1 MDSPT
6 KAPLVLIVDDDAT
19 MRLMMRHTLKKA
31 GFEVEEAADGLPAIE
46 RFKICRPDVILLDVM
61 MPQMDGFAA
70 CAEIRKIPGGE
81 HVPILMATGLDDVE
95 SINKAYEAGATDF
108 ITKPITFPLL
118 GHRVK
123 YVLRASRAIERV
135 GKSEARLAH
144 AQSIAH
150 LGNWE
155 FDVLTNK
162 LHWSNEVFRIL
173 KLHPDQHQP
182 SFETY
187 LSVVH
192 PDDYQA
198 VKNCFENALFK
209 GESSNL
215 DHRVVLFD
223 NTERILHQQI
233 EPVVAIEPNG
243 TKKTILINGTVQDI
257 TERKQIENEL
267 RQYRD
272 HLEELVNQ
280 RTIELMEANQQLRA
294 AKEQAEQANELKD
307 KFISLVAHDL
317 RSPWSGIIS
326 ALEFISTDDE
336 YPLHEEHL
344 EIVQR
349 LIQIGKSSVQMIG
362 DVLNVSRL
370 KTGKITVK
378 PEKINA
384 RQLIE
389 NVLNQLNYL
398 ARQKGVELLNDVPE
412 QSWLFADPAL
422 YGEVIQNLTS
432 NAIKFCR
439 KGDQVRFY
447 VPDNRPTTIAVSDTG
462 VGIPPENLPKLFK
475 IEEKTTTTG
484 TAGEKGTGFGL
495 PFSQDIMRA
504 HNGQIT
510 VDSVVGKGTTFFVA
524 LPPLTESSP

>member
-1 MDSPT
+1 MNPHKS
-6 KAPLVLIVDDDAT
+6 PLVLIVDDDAT

-31 GFEVEEAADGLPAIE
+31 GFEVEEAADGFPAIE
-46 RFKICRPDVILLDVM
+46 RFKTCRPDVVLLDVM
-61 MPQMDGFAA
+61 MPQMDGFSA
-70 CAEIRKIPGGE
+70 CAEIRKVAGGE

-155 FDVLTNK
+155 FDVLNNK
-162 LHWSNEVFRIL
+162 SHWSNEVFRIL
-173 KLHPDQHQP
+173 KLRRGEHIP
-182 SFETY
+182 SFENY
-187 LSVVH
+187 LSLVH
-192 PDDYQA
+192 SEDQNM
-198 VKNCFENALFK
+198 VRMCFDNALFK

-215 DHRVVLFD
+215 DHRIVLLD
-223 NTERILHQQI
+223 GTERILHQQI
-233 EPVVAIEPNG
+233 EPVLGIEPNG
-243 TKKTILINGTVQDI
+243 TKKTILISGTVQDI

-280 RTIELMEANQQLRA
+280 RTTQLTEANQQLRS

-336 YPLHEEHL
+336 FPLHEEHL

-370 KTGKITVK
+370 KTGKISVK
-378 PEKINA
+378 PEKLDGK
-384 RQLIE
+384 QVVE
-389 NVLNQLNYL
+389 NVLQHLNYL
-398 ARQKGVELLNDVPE
+398 ARQKGVELFNEVPDE
-412 QSWLFADPAL
+412 TWLFADPAL

-447 VPDNRPTTIAVSDTG
+447 IPENRSTTIAVADTG
-462 VGIPPENLPKLFK
+462 VGIAEENLPKLFK
-475 IEEKTTTTG
+475 IEEKTSTTG

-495 PFSQDIMRA
+495 PFSQDIMHA
-504 HNGQIT
+504 HQGQIT
-510 VDSVVGKGTTFFVA
+510 VESVLGTGTTFFVE
-524 LPPLTESSP
+524 LPQTTG

>member
-1 MDSPT
+1 MT
-6 KAPLVLIVDDDAT
+6 FHKTPLVLIVDDDAT

-31 GFEVEEAADGLPAIE
+31 GFEVEEAPDGAPAID
-46 RFKICRPDVILLDVM
+46 RFKVCRPDVVLLDVM
-61 MPQMDGFAA
+61 MPQMDGFTA
-70 CAEIRKIPGGE
+70 CAEIRKIAGGE

-155 FDVLTNK
+155 FDIVNNK
-162 LHWSNEVFRIL
+162 SHWSNEVFRIF
-173 KLHPDQHQP
+173 KLRRGEQEP
-182 SFETY
+182 SFEAY
-187 LSVVH
+187 LNLVH
-192 PDDYQA
+192 PDDRNLVQ
-198 VKNCFENALFK
+198 NCFDAAMEK

-215 DHRVVLFD
+215 DHRVILHD
-223 NTERILHQQI
+223 GTERILHQQA
-233 EPVVAIEPNG
+233 EPLVGLDANG
-243 TKKTILINGTVQDI
+243 VKRTLLINGTVQDV

-280 RTIELMEANQQLRA
+280 RTTQLTEAIQQIRA

-317 RSPWSGIIS
+317 RSPWSGILS

-336 YPLHEEHL
+336 NPLHEEHL

-370 KTGKITVK
+370 KTGKISVK
-378 PEKINA
+378 PEQLDG
-384 RQLIE
+384 RQVVE
-389 NVLNQLNYL
+389 NVLNHLNYL
-398 ARQKGVELLNDVPE
+398 ARQKGVELLNEVPP
-412 QSWLFADPAL
+412 QTWLFADPAL
-422 YGEVIQNLTS
+422 YGEVVQNLTS

-439 KGDQVRFY
+439 KGDQIRFY
-447 VPDNRPTTIAVSDTG
+447 IPEQRPTVIAVEDSG
-462 VGIPPENLPKLFK
+462 VGIAEENLPKLFK
-475 IEEKTTTTG
+475 IEEKTSTTG

-504 HNGQIT
+504 HDGQIT
-510 VDSVVGKGTTFFVA
+510 VQSVLGKGTTFFVE
-524 LPPLTESSP
+524 LPPNV

>member
-1 MDSPT
+1 MNSHKT
-6 KAPLVLIVDDDAT
+6 PLVLIVDDDAT

-31 GFEVEEAADGLPAIE
+31 GFDVEEAADGLPAIE
-46 RFKICRPDVILLDVM
+46 RFKACRPDIVLLDVM
-61 MPQMDGFAA
+61 MPQMDGFTA
-70 CAEIRKIPGGE
+70 CAEIRKVAGGE
-81 HVPILMATGLDDVE
+81 HVPVLMATGLDDVE

-155 FDVLTNK
+155 FDTVNNK
-162 LHWSNEVFRIL
+162 SHWSNEVFRIF
-173 KLHPDQHQP
+173 KLRRGDQEP

-187 LSVVH
+187 LQLVH
-192 PDDYQA
+192 SEDQEA
-198 VKNCFENALFK
+198 VKNCFDNALFK

-215 DHRVVLFD
+215 DHRIVLPD
-223 NTERILHQQI
+223 GTERILHQQI
-233 EPVVAIEPNG
+233 EPILGIEPNG
-243 TKKTILINGTVQDI
+243 TKKTVLISGTVQDI

-272 HLEELVNQ
+272 HLEELVNK
-280 RTIELMEANQQLRA
+280 RTTQLTDANQQLRS

-317 RSPWSGIIS
+317 RSPWSGILS

-336 YPLHEEHL
+336 NPLHEEHL

-370 KTGKITVK
+370 KTGKIAVK
-378 PEKINA
+378 PEQVDG
-384 RQLIE
+384 RQVII
-389 NVLNQLNYL
+389 NVLNHLNYL
-398 ARQKGVELLNDVPE
+398 ARQKGVELVNDVPE
-412 QSWLFADPAL
+412 ETWLFADPTL
-422 YGEVIQNLTS
+422 YVEVVQNLTS

-447 VPDNRPTTIAVSDTG
+447 IPENRSTVIAVSDTG
-462 VGIPPENLPKLFK
+462 VGIPEENLPKLFK
-475 IEEKTTTTG
+475 IEEKTSTTG

-495 PFSQDIMRA
+495 PFSQDIMHA

-510 VDSVVGKGTTFFVA
+510 VESVLGTGTTFFVE
-524 LPPLTESSP
+524 LPQTTG